1 MVGSPSGTLKT
12 AATPYPSVPRECL
25 MKPVLTDVSVRAM
38 KAPAR
43 GQYTALVAAGAFYAF
58 VIKRFEG
65 AELLTPEELER

>member
-1 MVGSPSGTLKT
+1 
-12 AATPYPSVPRECL
+12 